1 MSDPEQEKIPTYVVG
16 QEVPDFPTSGE
27 PADHDE
33 LIYGPRR
40 KPFVVRVGEK
50 KLVAVVGELF
60 MGNATTVEYALMI
73 TGPEDVIEVTPDNI
87 FECDFDL
94 AYPEGYGPSK
104 KKGKKRPR
112 SDNPEG
118 DGSSKKKGE
127 ERPGSDDPE
136 EDGSS
141 KKKVKKPF
149 TIKATMKHYWDSQ

>member
-1 MSDPEQEKIPTYVVG
+1 MSEPEQKEKTLYVVG

-33 LIYGPRR
+33 LIYGPSR

-50 KLVAVVGELF
+50 KLVACVGELF
-60 MGNATTVEYALMI
+60 MKNATEVESALMV
-73 TGPEDVIEVTPDNI
+73 TGPEDVIEVPADDI

-94 AYPEGYGPSK
+94 AYPKGYGSSN

-112 SDNPEG
+112 SDNPDC
-118 DGSSKKKGE
+118 DGSSKASDNPEGE
-127 ERPGSDDPE
+127 
-136 EDGSS
+136 GSS
-141 KKKVKKPF
+141 KKEVKKPF